1 MKKIFFF
8 ILLLL
13 LMTGCGQNNGS
24 SEALPTVAAVATL
37 PPLPEGANGV
47 VVVGEGMSDEN
58 VAEQPVA
65 VESEPVVEDSEN
77 AAAEVDDAPAS
88 MPTMDLDARAFGFT
102 YQTANGN
109 RNVTGPSTFPDVEPV
124 DVPLNGTPKWITAV
138 SDGVDV
144 VWAVVLEDGTVQAFR
159 ADTEAVVEVTDLLS
173 LANLGET
180 PPLLYVE
187 DGTPEFVTA
196 PTGNVGATHPVLLAD
211 DVLAYSLLD
220 GGVVVGDT
228 TLDVTAL
235 PDGRILT
242 DGRGRLLLL
251 SDPTDRYAHGVL
263 GDEWEASSITL
274 IETEPET
281 AVLNII
287 TIPEPQVIEGIM
299 PLWVDW
305 NGDGEQEIIVTLS
318 DDAQGAQ
325 IVMFNEAGEQ
335 IAAGPAIGQGG
346 RWRHQIS
353 VAPFGPN
360 GEMELVDVLTPHIG
374 GVVEFYQWNGDTLEI
389 VAKLPGFT
397 SHVIRTNNLDMA
409 VVGDFNGDNQVELLL
424 PTQDRTQLG
433 GIQRTAD
440 GANVLYQLPVGGQVV
455 TNLAG
460 ATLFTGQTAVAVGRE
475 DGFLRIWQP

>member
-1 MKKIFFF
+1 MKKTFFL

-13 LMTGCGQNNGS
+13 LTIGCGQNDEGA
-24 SEALPTVAAVATL
+24 EALPTVAVVATL

-58 VAEQPVA
+58 VAEQPIEVEPEQAVEESEAVAEA
-65 VESEPVVEDSEN
+65 VESEPE
-77 AAAEVDDAPAS
+77 S
-88 MPTMDLDARAFGFT
+88 MPTMDLDARAFGYT

-109 RNVTGPSTFPDVEPV
+109 RNVTGPSTFPDVEPI

-138 SDGVDV
+138 TDGVDV

-173 LANLGET
+173 LANLAET
-180 PPLLYVE
+180 PPLLYVQE
-187 DGTPEFVTA
+187 GVPEFVTA
-196 PTGNVGATHPVLLAD
+196 PTFAVGATHPVLLSD
-211 DVLAYSLLD
+211 DVLVYSLLD
-220 GGVVVGDT
+220 GGVVVGNT

-242 DGRGRLLLL
+242 DNRGRLLLL
-251 SDPTDRYAHGVL
+251 TDPTDRYAHGVL
-263 GDEWEASSITL
+263 GDDLEAGSITL

-281 AVLNII
+281 AVVNTI

-305 NGDGEQEIIVTLS
+305 NGDGTQEIIVTLS
-318 DDAQGAQ
+318 DANQGAQ
-325 IVMFNEAGEQ
+325 IVLFNEAGEQ
-335 IAAGPAIGQGG
+335 IATGPAIGQGG
-346 RWRHQIS
+346 RWRHQLS

-389 VAKLPGFT
+389 VAKVPGFT
-397 SHVIRTNNLDMA
+397 SHVIGTNNLDMA
-409 VVGDFNGDNQVELLL
+409 VVGDFNGDEQVELLL

-440 GANVLYQLPVGGQVV
+440 GANVLYQVPVDGKVV

-460 ATLFTGQTAVAVGRE
+460 ATMITGQTAVAVGRD